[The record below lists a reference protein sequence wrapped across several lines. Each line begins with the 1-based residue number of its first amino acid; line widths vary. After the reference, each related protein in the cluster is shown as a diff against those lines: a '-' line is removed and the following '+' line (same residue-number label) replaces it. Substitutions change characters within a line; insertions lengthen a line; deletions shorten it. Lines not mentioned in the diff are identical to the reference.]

1 MTHAI
6 MVLAVSMGL
15 AASPQSSTQIA
26 ANSAVDVGAPHASR
40 PVGSTQA
47 KPATSEKTYCTS
59 GTISGSRI
67 VKQECK
73 TKSEWAKEGVDVND
87 LMNGQE

>member
-6 MVLAVSMGL
+6 MILALSMGL
-15 AASPQSSTQIA
+15 AASPQSTTQVA
-26 ANSAVDVGAPHASR
+26 ANTVTAGGASR
-40 PVGSTQA
+40 ATPSTSHA
-47 KPATSEKTYCTS
+47 RPAVPEKTYCTS

-73 TKSEWAKEGVDVND
+73 TKSEWAKDGVDIDD
-87 LMNGQE
+87 LMNSDQN

>member
-15 AASPQSSTQIA
+15 AASPPSATQVA
-26 ANSAVDVGAPHASR
+26 ANNAVDVGPRSSAPASQ
-40 PVGSTQA
+40 PQA
-47 KPATSEKTYCTS
+47 KPATQEKTYCTS

-73 TKSEWAKEGVDVND
+73 TKAQWAKEGVDIND
-87 LMNGQE
+87 LLNSQE